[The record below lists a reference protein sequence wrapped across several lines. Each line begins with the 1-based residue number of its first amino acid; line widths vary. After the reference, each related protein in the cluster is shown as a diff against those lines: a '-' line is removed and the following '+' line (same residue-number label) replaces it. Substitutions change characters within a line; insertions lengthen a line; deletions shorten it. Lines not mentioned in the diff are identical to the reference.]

1 LFSFA
6 AFLLIYVL
14 NWVTAYSSGAVGKV
28 LSYLALTTH
37 FEGFAKGVVDLKD
50 LVYYAS
56 VIALGIFLTARSVE
70 ALKGR
75 V

>member
-1 LFSFA
+1 
-6 AFLLIYVL
+6 
-14 NWVTAYSSGAVGKV
+14 
-28 LSYLALTTH
+28 
-37 FEGFAKGVVDLKD
+37 VDLKD
-50 LVYYAS
+50 LVYYVS